1 MSLSEPR
8 HQVTRGDPHGKVV
21 CVDFDARRL
30 AETNFRRVMEALS
43 AEGNHW
49 HGYDTTGGEARSCLV
64 LETSSFGCDAKELK
78 QCMRDAL
85 VALEEDGVTIHTD
98 SRTKATIDLSTQQAG
113 MLRAKAQKWLQQ
125 RKAVDQRCEE
135 PRFYTLMQPNS
146 PSNPPRTL

>member
-21 CVDFDARRL
+21 CVDFDARRRVGMG
-30 AETNFRRVMEALS
+30 FRRVMEALS

-49 HGYDTTGGEARSCLV
+49 HGYDTMGGEARSCLV
-64 LETSSFGCDAKELK
+64 LETSSFGCNAKELH
-78 QCMRDAL
+78 QCMLDAL

-113 MLRAKAQKWLQQ
+113 CA
-125 RKAVDQRCEE
+125 RKR
-135 PRFYTLMQPNS
+135 RNG
-146 PSNPPRTL
+146 SNNRKKSINVARNLASTR